1 MAKLTMTKGL
11 PASGKSTWS
20 NEQVLA
26 APPGHIVR
34 ITKDQLR
41 AMLHSGIHS
50 KGTESHIVLARDS
63 LVSTFLKSGVDV
75 IVDDTNLVPFHEQR
89 LREIAKK
96 HQAEFHVQDFCHVPL
111 EECIKRDALR
121 SASVGEEVIRAM
133 HQQHIGDTTPAGQV
147 DQTHTRPEVVLV
159 DIDGT
164 VAIMNGR
171 SPFEWHRVGEDAPN
185 DTVIEIV
192 RALSKNGKRIVFMS
206 GRDGSCREET
216 IKWLSRHVVEGPE
229 LYMREAD
236 DSRKDSIVK
245 QELYEK
251 YIEPSYDVF
260 VVLDDRNQVVDMWR
274 SLGLICLQVAPGDF

>member
-26 APPGHIVR
+26 APPGHLVR

-41 AMLHSGIHS
+41 AMLHSGVHS
-50 KGTESHIVLARDS
+50 KGTESQIVLARDS

-89 LREIAKK
+89 LRAIAEK

-111 EECIKRDALR
+111 EECIKRDAQR
-121 SASVGEEVIRAM
+121 SASVGESVIREM
-133 HQQHIGDTTPAGQV
+133 HKQHFKDQVEREVPTPAQP
-147 DQTHTRPEVVLV
+147 RPEVVLV

-164 VAIMNGR
+164 VALMSGR
-171 SPFEWHRVGEDAPN
+171 SPFDWHRVGEDKPN
-185 DTVIEIV
+185 ETVISIV
-192 RALSKNGKRIVFMS
+192 RTLSRNGKRVVFMS

-216 IKWLSRHVVEGPE
+216 IKWLSRHVIERPE
-229 LYMREAD
+229 LHMREAG

-251 YIEPSYDVF
+251 HIEPNYDVF

>member
-26 APPGHIVR
+26 APPGHLVR

-41 AMLHSGIHS
+41 AMLHAGAHS
-50 KGTESHIVLARDS
+50 KGTESQIVLARDS

-89 LREIAKK
+89 LREIAHK
-96 HQAEFHVQDFCHVPL
+96 HQADFHVQDFCDVPL

-121 SASVGEEVIRAM
+121 NASVGEQVIRDM
-133 HQQHIGDTTPAGQV
+133 YQQHLGGTASSSWVASTS
-147 DQTHTRPEVVLV
+147 TRPEVVLV

-164 VAIMNGR
+164 VAIMNDR
-171 SPFEWHRVGEDAPN
+171 SPFDWHRVGEDTPN
-185 DTVIEIV
+185 DVVIAVV
-192 RALSKNGKRIVFMS
+192 RALSRNGKRIVFMS

-216 IKWLSRHVVEGPE
+216 IKWLSRHVVEAPE
-229 LYMREAD
+229 LYMREAG

-245 QELYEK
+245 QELYERHIK
-251 YIEPSYDVF
+251 PSYNVF

-274 SLGLICLQVAPGDF
+274 SLGLVCLQVAPGDF